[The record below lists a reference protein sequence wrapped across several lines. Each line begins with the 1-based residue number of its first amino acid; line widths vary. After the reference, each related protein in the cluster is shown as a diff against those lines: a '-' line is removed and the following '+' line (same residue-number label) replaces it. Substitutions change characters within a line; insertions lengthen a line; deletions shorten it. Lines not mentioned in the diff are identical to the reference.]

1 MGVQVTFKANPGAPN
16 SYMGV
21 TGENIIWRSGT
32 WYLIDGLIGSV
43 STPQNGEYW
52 MSESSAVNNPWY
64 ITANRSQSTGTVH
77 GFFFDANHGW
87 GGTYA
92 SSRTITF
99 GSSFPLGTTSEYS
112 TFPLLY
118 NHSFIRYV
126 VDNSDFRSR
135 YSFQSAPAPVW
146 QSASVSFDTISKT
159 ISWSIPS
166 GNRQAIMQI
175 FYSDSANGTFSKVQ
189 AFSPVALSG
198 SWSVPSNGYY
208 KVVFGSY
215 PDGSVLQETPASS
228 IFDLP
233 SQYWTDAY
241 GTIDSTNNTFS
252 FTNPSSN
259 PVAKV
264 ILWYRDTL
272 SAGWSTVR
280 SWIVSPATSILE
292 QLLNS
297 GYYRV
302 TYSDPEDESNLYQ
315 VQELG
320 WETIENSGEEPTY
333 VSYYYYPETD
343 FLYVQ
348 FSASTVKPDSVTL
361 QYSSDGVSWVDLG
374 TDTSMEG
381 QPLIN
386 LPIGWYAG
394 FEGVP
399 GNAIYRVTVLP
410 GNDTYTLGQFG
421 GSSELPVLPDSDP
434 SWIQSVVSWMQSFI
448 GNLQP
453 FFNGLTAWMPAEIR
467 NAFWML
473 VLISLLI
480 GFITIV
486 RK

>member
-1 MGVQVTFKANPGAPN
+1 MGVQVTFKASPGAPN

-64 ITANRSQSTGTVH
+64 ITANRTQSTGTVH

-175 FYSDSANGTFSKVQ
+175 FYSDSVNGTFSKVQ

-215 PDGSVLQETPASS
+215 PDGAVLQETPASS

-241 GTIDSTNNTFS
+241 GSIDSTNNTFS

-302 TYSDPEDESNLYQ
+302 TYSDPEDDSNLYQ

-320 WETIENSGEEPTY
+320 WETIENDGAKPSY
-333 VSYYYYPETD
+333 VSYYYLPD
-343 FLYVQ
+343 NSSLLAQ
-348 FSASTVKPDSVTL
+348 FSLSNPSPESVVLEASDNG
-361 QYSSDGVSWVDLG
+361 SDWYMLG
-374 TDTSMEG
+374 NDILLELA
-381 QPLIN
+381 PYVF
-386 LPIGWYAG
+386 LPNGYYAE
-394 FEGVP
+394 FVGVP
-399 GNAIYRVTVLP
+399 LVKLLRLIVDGDEVIE
-410 GNDTYTLGQFG
+410 LGSL
-421 GSSELPVLPDSDP
+421 GSGSDSSIIPPVEDP
-434 SWIQSVVSWMQSFI
+434 SWIESVVDWMHSFI
-448 GNLQP
+448 VNVQP

-467 NAFWML
+467 SAFWML